1 VRGDAL
7 KSDMGPIYRTLA
19 SYEPLIYIALAIGGL
34 FAFRRMW
41 RSWREWRDSV
51 YGLEREFALRRLA
64 QATAAAFFILALVFV
79 EFFIA
84 TFIAPTLPATDI
96 LSTPT
101 LDLLLTPD
109 NTLSPAEATQA
120 ALSPTT
126 EAPPSGMSGC
136 IPDQIMITSP
146 EPSDIVS
153 GTIEIVGTANIP
165 NFGFYKYEVARYG
178 TQDWATISADR
189 KPIQNEKLGDWNT
202 ASLTNGDYFLRL
214 VVTDNVGMAL
224 EPCVIAVRIANE

>member
-1 VRGDAL
+1 
-7 KSDMGPIYRTLA
+7 MGPVYRTLA

-51 YGLEREFALRRLA
+51 YGLEREFALRRLG
-64 QATAAAFFILALVFV
+64 QATAAAFLILVLIFV

-84 TFIAPTLPATDI
+84 TFIAPSLPATDI

-101 LDLLLTPD
+101 LDLLLTPA

-120 ALSPTT
+120 ALSPVTQ
-126 EAPPSGMSGC
+126 EVPSGMSGC
-136 IPDQIMITSP
+136 IPEEVMITFP
-146 EPSDIVS
+146 EPADVLS
-153 GTIEIVGTANIP
+153 GTIEIVGTADVP
-165 NFGFYKYEVARYG
+165 NFGFYKYEVARLG

-189 KPIQNEKLGDWNT
+189 DPKVNEVLGSWNT
-202 ASLTNGDYFLRL
+202 SSLTNGDYFLRL
-214 VVTDNVGMAL
+214 VITDNAGVVL
-224 EPCVIAVRIANE
+224 EPCVIAVRVANE